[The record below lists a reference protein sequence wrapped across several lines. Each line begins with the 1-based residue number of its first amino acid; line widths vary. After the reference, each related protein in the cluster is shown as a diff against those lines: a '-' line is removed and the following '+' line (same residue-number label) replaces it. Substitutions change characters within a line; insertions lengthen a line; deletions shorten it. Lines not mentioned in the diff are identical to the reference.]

1 MRLRQNLWLTIFL
14 APALL
19 LMLVFTVLPA
29 INALSFSL
37 YSWTSF
43 NREGFV
49 GLENFRKLLSFP
61 FRDAFL
67 SALSHN
73 LLAFAGL
80 MVIQNGLGL
89 LLAYAL
95 WRQPPFL
102 RFFRVTVFLP
112 VILSLVVVGFLWLL
126 FFDPLI
132 GPITKAANALG
143 IASFAPLGDPKYAL
157 LTLILVNA
165 WRWVGFPAL
174 VFLAGLNSIS
184 EEYYEAARLDG
195 ATEGQVFR
203 HVMFPL
209 LAPAF
214 TIIVILTFI
223 GAMEWF
229 ELPYVMA
236 GISGNPG
243 GATDTMGLMFY
254 RLAFGAASEA
264 TSNVGVASAISV
276 VLFVIVGAGSAL
288 GSLYL
293 RRREV
298 EG

>member
-1 MRLRQNLWLTIFL
+1 MRSERSLWLVIFL
-14 APALL
+14 LPALL
-19 LMLVFTVLPA
+19 LMVTFTLWPA
-29 INALSFSL
+29 LTALGYSF

-43 NREGFV
+43 KREAFV
-49 GLENFRKLLSFP
+49 GFENFQRLLNFP

-67 SALSHN
+67 GAVGHN

-80 MVIQNGLGL
+80 MAIQNGLGL

-95 WRQPPFL
+95 WRQPPFFK
-102 RFFRVTVFLP
+102 FFRATVFLP

-126 FFDPLI
+126 FLDPLI
-132 GPITKAANALG
+132 GPITKLANSLG
-143 IASFAPLGDPKYAL
+143 ATTFAPLGEPRYAL
-157 LTLILVNA
+157 LTLILVNS
-165 WRWVGFPAL
+165 WRWVGFPTL
-174 VFLAGLNSIS
+174 VFLAGMNNIS

-195 ATEGQVFR
+195 ATEGQIFR
-203 HVMFPL
+203 RITLPL

-236 GISGNPG
+236 GVSGNPG
-243 GATDTMGLMFY
+243 GATDTMALMFY

-264 TSNVGVASAISV
+264 TSNVGVAAAISV
-276 VLFVIVGAGSAL
+276 ILFIIVGFGSAI
-288 GSLYL
+288 GSSIL

-298 EG
+298 EV

>member
-1 MRLRQNLWLTIFL
+1 MRERSFWLVVFL

-19 LMLVFTVLPA
+19 LMLTFTLWPA
-29 INALSFSL
+29 LTALGYSF

-43 NREGFV
+43 NREAFV
-49 GLENFRKLLSFP
+49 GLENFRKLLTFP

-67 SALSHN
+67 SAVGHN

-95 WRQPPFL
+95 WRQPPFFK
-102 RFFRVTVFLP
+102 FFRATVFLP

-126 FFDPLI
+126 FLDPLI
-132 GPITKAANALG
+132 GPITKLANGLG
-143 IASFAPLGDPKYAL
+143 ATTFAPLGEPRYAL

-165 WRWVGFPAL
+165 WRWVGFPTL
-174 VFLAGLNSIS
+174 VFLAGMNNIS

-203 HVMFPL
+203 RITLPL

-214 TIIVILTFI
+214 TIIIILTFI

-236 GISGNPG
+236 GVSGNPG
-243 GATDTMGLMFY
+243 GATDTMALMFY

-264 TSNVGVASAISV
+264 TSNVGIAAAISV
-276 VLFVIVGAGSAL
+276 ILFIIVGFGSGL
-288 GSLYL
+288 GSSIL
-293 RRREV
+293 RRREIEV
-298 EG
+298 

>member
-1 MRLRQNLWLTIFL
+1 MRSERALWLIIFL

-29 INALSFSL
+29 VTALGYSL
-37 YSWTSF
+37 FSWTSF
-43 NREGFV
+43 NREAFV
-49 GLENFRKLLSFP
+49 GLENFRKLLAFP
-61 FRDAFL
+61 FRDDFL
-67 SALSHN
+67 RALSHN

-80 MVIQNGLGL
+80 MILQNGLGL

-95 WRQPPFL
+95 WKQPPFFK
-102 RFFRVTVFLP
+102 FFRATVFLP

-132 GPITKAANALG
+132 GPLTKLANAIG
-143 IASFAPLGDPKYAL
+143 VTSFAPLGDPRYAL
-157 LTLILVNA
+157 LTLMLVNT

-174 VFLAGLNSIS
+174 VFLAGMNNIS
-184 EEYYEAARLDG
+184 EEYFEAARLDG

-203 HVMFPL
+203 QIVLPL

-214 TIIVILTFI
+214 TIIVLLTFI

-236 GISGNPG
+236 GVSGNPG
-243 GATDTMGLMFY
+243 KATDTLGLMFY

-264 TSNVGVASAISV
+264 TSNVGLAAAISV
-276 VLFVIVGAGSAL
+276 ILFVIVGVGSAI
-288 GSLYL
+288 GSRVL
-293 RRREV
+293 RSREV
-298 EG
+298 EL